1 MSLVRRGKKGLFSLV
16 IDDYS
21 TGRRRRRFIS
31 LGTAVKRRAEEKRIE
46 TLSQL
51 KGQPPPET
59 PLLTVGEWLD
69 TWLET
74 RSIAGLAPA
83 TLDNYRIHIDTH
95 IRPSLGRERLSGL
108 RPEKID
114 ALYSSLADNLSTAPH
129 CHAILSAALREAVRR
144 NLIVRNPLDR
154 ATRPKQKWR
163 EQKVLTRSQVQT
175 FLRSLEGHRLYA
187 LFVLALSTAMRRG
200 ELIGLRWEDID
211 FEQGFI
217 KVRVQRQYL
226 PGRGVVERPTKEHRG
241 VRPIEMTDTERG
253 ILLAQLHR
261 LTHERAQ
268 AGPLW
273 QEHGLVFPS
282 TRGTPINPRNVDRF
296 FAERLEG
303 LGLPRVRLHDLRHT
317 AGTHMLHDSGG
328 NIHAVQQR
336 LGHSDPSITLRMYG
350 HALMGSQ
357 KAIAEQTIG
366 SFLAQPSGGRPSVS
380 DDSGKQ
386 GL

>member
-1 MSLVRRGKKGLFSLV
+1 MSLIRRGKKGLFSLV

-21 TGRRRRRFIS
+21 TGRRRRRFVA
-31 LGTAVKRRAEEKRIE
+31 LGTTVKKRAEEKRIE
-46 TLSQL
+46 ILSHL

-59 PLLTVGEWLD
+59 PLLTVGDWLD

-83 TLDNYRIHIDTH
+83 TIDNYRIHIDTH
-95 IRPSLGRERLSGL
+95 IRPSLGRERLSAL

-114 ALYSSLADNLSTAPH
+114 ALYTSLANRPSTAPH
-129 CHAILSAALREAVRR
+129 CHAILRAALGEAVRR
-144 NLIVRNPLDR
+144 NLILRNPLDR
-154 ATRPKQKWR
+154 TTRPKTHWR
-163 EQKVLTRSQVQT
+163 EQKVLTRAEVQI
-175 FLRSLEGHRLYA
+175 FLQSLTNHRLYT
-187 LFVLALSTAMRRG
+187 LFALALTTAMRRG

-226 PGRGVVERPTKEHRG
+226 PGRGIVERPTKEHRG
-241 VRPIEMTDTERG
+241 VRPIEMTEAERR
-253 ILLAQLHR
+253 ILLHQQQL
-261 LTHERAQ
+261 LQEERRR
-268 AGPLW
+268 AGALW
-273 QEHGLVFPS
+273 EEHGLVCPS
-282 TRGTPINPRNVDRF
+282 SRGTPINPRNLDRF
-296 FAERLEG
+296 FTLRLQA
-303 LGLPRVRLHDLRHT
+303 LGLPHVRLHDLRHT

-366 SFLAQPSGGRPSVS
+366 SFLAEPSGGRPTVS

-386 GL
+386 G